1 YEADPRHS
9 CPELVERVAEEL
21 GVGTDAAA
29 LHLQLAT
36 LAAPTDRNVRRWNGW
51 SAEQHRQAAAELL
64 ATDAV
69 VEAKRAR
76 AGRTLFLPGD
86 WTEIGAPHLPL
97 EKAKLATHAVWPL
110 YGDRVVAPFVRILP
124 TAPLHE
130 MFTEAWERR

>member
-1 YEADPRHS
+1 MDGH
-9 CPELVERVAEEL
+9 
-21 GVGTDAAA
+21 
-29 LHLQLAT
+29 
-36 LAAPTDRNVRRWNGW
+36 GW
-51 SAEQHRQAAAELL
+51 SAKQHRQAAAELL
-64 ATDAV
+64 ATGAV

-86 WTEIGAPHLPL
+86 WTETGAPHLPL

-110 YGDRVVAPFVRILP
+110 YGNSVVAPFVRILP